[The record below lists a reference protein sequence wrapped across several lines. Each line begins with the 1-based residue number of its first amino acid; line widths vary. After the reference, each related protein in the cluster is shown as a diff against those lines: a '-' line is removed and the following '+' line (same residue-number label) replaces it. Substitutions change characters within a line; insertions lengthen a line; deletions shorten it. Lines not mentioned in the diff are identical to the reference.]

1 MPDELPP
8 CGIYRTT
15 APVGTV
21 PAGRLVYFHNHGEPG
36 PGIYLPSTWHGNR
49 ARFEARGHLL
59 PTPESVELL
68 APLAAEGFYRVDRP
82 FHCCEQ
88 QCRRFGPNELVQLG
102 YDGSGKAILFIP
114 QWTNGALAIPDRGTR
129 IDAEN
134 IESMTRLRV
143 PVADTPVHESGA
155 DDRLL
160 H

>member
-1 MPDELPP
+1 
-8 CGIYRTT
+8 
-15 APVGTV
+15 
-21 PAGRLVYFHNHGEPG
+21 
-36 PGIYLPSTWHGNR
+36 
-49 ARFEARGHLL
+49 
-59 PTPESVELL
+59 
-68 APLAAEGFYRVDRP
+68 VDRP